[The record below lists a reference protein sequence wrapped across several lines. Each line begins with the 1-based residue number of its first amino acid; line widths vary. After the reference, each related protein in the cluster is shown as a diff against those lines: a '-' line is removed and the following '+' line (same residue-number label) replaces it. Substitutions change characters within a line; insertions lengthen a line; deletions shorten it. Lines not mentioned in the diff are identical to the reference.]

1 MKKLKKFNENW
12 IDDETEDTNRRMS
25 ELDSEE
31 AVDNT
36 IGPHEEVI
44 DNTIGPADYNYNE
57 LAMTIQKLQKM
68 SDKVYS
74 KSKKILKKLKRFP
87 APELENEM
95 DVLIQSLED
104 AVYMLRGKS
113 SDE

>member
-1 MKKLKKFNENW
+1 MKNLKKFNENW

-25 ELDSEE
+25 ELDNKE
-31 AVDNT
+31 VDDT

-44 DNTIGPADYNYNE
+44 DDTIVPADYNYNE
-57 LAMTIQKLQKM
+57 LAMTIQRLQKM

-87 APELENEM
+87 DPDLENEM

-104 AVYMLRGKS
+104 AVYMLRGK
-113 SDE
+113 